1 MNTEESY
8 IKPGKFVDPLSD
20 FGFRHYFG
28 SEPNKEI
35 LIEFLNDL
43 FEGVEYGPNE
53 HDGDDKEDKR
63 VVFDLHCRGS
73 NGEYFIIEMQRIRQ
87 EYFRDRALYY
97 SSRLIQR
104 QLPKGKAF
112 NSYQLPE
119 VFLIALLEFRMEEK
133 QRSHY
138 FHDIALCNKSTG
150 EIFYKKLG
158 FKFIE
163 LPNFVKTEG
172 ELDNERDKWF
182 YLLKHMSN
190 MDQVPKFLD
199 KRVFKLIFK
208 IGTVSKL
215 SKEERMAYEASL
227 KAKWDTQNAFDHA
240 IKEAAKKAAKEAAE
254 EATKKARE
262 EERARAEKEK
272 HKVLVDSAK
281 SLKETGLLSNEQI
294 AKSLKLPLDVVE
306 NL

>member
-1 MNTEESY
+1 MTKETY
-8 IKPGKFVDPLSD
+8 PQPGKFIDPLSD
-20 FGFRHYFG
+20 YGFRHYFG

-43 FEGVEYGPNE
+43 FEGERCIEDLEYGPTE
-53 HDGDDKEDKR
+53 HDGDDTSDKR
-63 VVFDLHCRGS
+63 VIFDLHCRGS

-87 EYFRDRALYY
+87 EYFKDRALYY
-97 SSRLIQR
+97 TSRLIQR

-119 VFLIALLEFRMEEK
+119 VFLIALLEFHMDEAQK
-133 QRSHY
+133 KHY

-163 LPNFVKTEG
+163 LPNFVKEEE
-172 ELDNERDKWF
+172 ELESERDKWF

-190 MDQVPKFLD
+190 MDKVPKFLD

-208 IGTVSKL
+208 IGEVSKL
-215 SKEERMAYEASL
+215 KKEERMAYEASL
-227 KAKWDTQNAFDHA
+227 KAKWDTQNAFDT
-240 IKEAAKKAAKEAAE
+240 IRK
-254 EATKKARE
+254 
-262 EERARAEKEK
+262 EERARAEREK
-272 HKVLVDSAK
+272 LDSAK
-281 SLKETGLLSNEQI
+281 LLKQSGVANHLI
-294 AKSLKLPLDVVE
+294 AESLKLPLEVVE
-306 NL
+306 KL

>member
-1 MNTEESY
+1 MAEISY
-8 IKPGKFVDPLSD
+8 PKPGKFIDPLSD

-43 FEGVEYGPNE
+43 FEGERRIEDLEYGPNE
-53 HDGDDKEDKR
+53 HDGDGEADKR
-63 VVFDLHCRGS
+63 VIFDLHCRGS
-73 NGEYFIIEMQRIRQ
+73 KGEYFIIEMQRIRQ
-87 EYFRDRALYY
+87 EYFKDRALYY
-97 SSRLIQR
+97 TSRLIQR

-119 VFLIALLEFRMEEK
+119 VFLIAFLEFRMEEK
-133 QRSHY
+133 QRSRY
-138 FHDIALCNKSTG
+138 FHDIALCNTSTG

-158 FKFIE
+158 FKFVE
-163 LPNFVKTEG
+163 LPNFVKQG
-172 ELDNERDKWF
+172 DELESERDKWF

-190 MDQVPKFLD
+190 MDEVPKFLD

-215 SKEERMAYEASL
+215 NKEERMAYEASL
-227 KAKWDTQNAFDHA
+227 KAKWDTQNAFET
-240 IKEAAKKAAKEAAE
+240 IRK
-254 EATKKARE
+254 
-262 EERARAEKEK
+262 EERAKADQEK
-272 HKVLVDSAK
+272 LDSAK

-294 AKSLKLPLDVVE
+294 AKSLKLPLEVVE
-306 NL
+306 KL